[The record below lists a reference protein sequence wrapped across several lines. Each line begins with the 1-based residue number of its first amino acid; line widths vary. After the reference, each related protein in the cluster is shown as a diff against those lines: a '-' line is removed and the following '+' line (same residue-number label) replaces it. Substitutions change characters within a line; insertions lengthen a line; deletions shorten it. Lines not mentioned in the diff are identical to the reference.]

1 MKDSASI
8 MKRIAV
14 IGSGGSGKST
24 FSVLLG
30 KNLNLPVYHLDK
42 LYWKPGWVK
51 IQRDEWVAIQQSL
64 CENEHWI
71 IDGNYQ
77 STLNIRLE
85 ACDTV
90 IYLDVNRYTCIY
102 RALKR
107 TFTGRK
113 RSDLAEGCE
122 ERFDI
127 EFIKFLWDYPYK
139 SKPVIMEKLNA
150 IANYKHVII
159 AKSGEQALRLC
170 KSS

>member
-1 MKDSASI
+1 MR
-8 MKRIAV
+8 RIAV

-24 FSVLLG
+24 FSALLG
-30 KNLNLPVYHLDK
+30 KELNLPVHHLDQ
-42 LYWKPGWVK
+42 LYWKPNWVK
-51 IQRDEWVAIQQSL
+51 TPKDDWIKIQKGL
-64 CENEHWI
+64 CKSECWI

-77 STLNIRLE
+77 STLDIRFE

-90 IYLDVNRYTCIY
+90 IFLDVNRYTCIY

-107 TFTGRK
+107 TLLSSK
-113 RSDLAEGCE
+113 RPDLAEGCD

-127 EFIKFLWDYPYK
+127 EFIKFLWDYPKK
-139 SKPVIMEKLNA
+139 SKPLIMDKIKTLTRN
-150 IANYKHVII
+150 KRVII

>member
-1 MKDSASI
+1 

-24 FSVLLG
+24 FSALLG
-30 KNLNLPVYHLDK
+30 TELNLPVHHLDQ
-42 LYWKPGWVK
+42 LYWKPNWVK
-51 IQRDEWVAIQQSL
+51 TPKDDWIKIQKGL
-64 CENEHWI
+64 CESECWI

-77 STLNIRLE
+77 STLDIRFE

-90 IYLDVNRYTCIY
+90 IFLDVNRYTCIY

-107 TFTGRK
+107 TLLSSK
-113 RSDLAEGCE
+113 RPDLAEGCD

-127 EFIKFLWDYPYK
+127 EFIKFLWDYPKK
-139 SKPVIMEKLNA
+139 SNPLIMDKLKTLTRN
-150 IANYKHVII
+150 KRVII

>member
-1 MKDSASI
+1 
-8 MKRIAV
+8 MKRIAI

-24 FSVLLG
+24 FSALLG
-30 KNLNLPVYHLDK
+30 KELNLPVYHLDQ
-42 LYWKPGWVK
+42 LYWKPNWVK
-51 IQRDEWVAIQQSL
+51 PNKEGWIDIQQSL

-77 STLNIRLE
+77 STLDIRLE

-90 IYLDVNRYTCIY
+90 IFLDVNRYTCIY

-107 TFTGRK
+107 TFLCTK
-113 RSDLAEGCE
+113 RSDLAEGCD

-127 EFIKFLWDYPYK
+127 DFIKFLWGYPKK
-139 SKPVIMEKLNA
+139 SRPEIMKKLNTLA
-150 IANYKHVII
+150 SDKQIII
-159 AKSGEQALRLC
+159 ATSVEQALNRC

>member
-1 MKDSASI
+1 

-24 FSVLLG
+24 FSALLG
-30 KNLNLPVYHLDK
+30 KELNLPVYHLDQ
-42 LYWKPGWVK
+42 LYWKPNWVK
-51 IQRDEWVAIQQSL
+51 TPKDDWLKIQQGL
-64 CENEHWI
+64 CESEHWI

-77 STLNIRLE
+77 STLDIRFE

-90 IYLDVNRYTCIY
+90 IFLDVNRYTCIY

-107 TFTGRK
+107 ILLSRD
-113 RSDLAEGCE
+113 RPDLAQGCD

-127 EFIKFLWDYPYK
+127 EFIKFLWEYPNN
-139 SKPVIMEKLNA
+139 SKPVIMDKLKA
-150 IANYKHVII
+150 LASKKRVII

>member
-1 MKDSASI
+1 MR
-8 MKRIAV
+8 RIAV

-24 FSVLLG
+24 FSTLLG
-30 KNLNLPVYHLDK
+30 KELNSPVHHLDQ
-42 LYWKPGWVK
+42 LYWKPNWVK
-51 IQRDEWVAIQQSL
+51 TPKDDWIKIQKGL
-64 CENEHWI
+64 CKSDCWI

-77 STLNIRLE
+77 STLDIRFE

-90 IYLDVNRYTCIY
+90 IFLDVNRYTCIY

-107 TFTGRK
+107 TLLSSK
-113 RSDLAEGCE
+113 RPDLAEGCD

-127 EFIKFLWDYPYK
+127 EFIKFLWDYPKK
-139 SKPVIMEKLNA
+139 SKPLIMDKLKTLARN
-150 IANYKHVII
+150 KRVII

>member
-1 MKDSASI
+1 

-24 FSVLLG
+24 FSALLG
-30 KNLNLPVYHLDK
+30 TELNLPVHHLDQ
-42 LYWKPGWVK
+42 LYWKPNWVK
-51 IQRDEWVAIQQSL
+51 TPKDDWIKIQKGL
-64 CENEHWI
+64 CESECWI

-77 STLNIRLE
+77 STLDIRFE

-90 IYLDVNRYTCIY
+90 IFLDVNRYTCIY

-107 TFTGRK
+107 TLLSSK
-113 RSDLAEGCE
+113 RPDLAEGCD

-127 EFIKFLWDYPYK
+127 EFIKFLWDYPKK
-139 SKPVIMEKLNA
+139 SKPLIKDKLKTLTKN
-150 IANYKHVII
+150 KRVII